1 MRLRLD
7 DLLHTVKVVVYAFHD
22 HLLIALNVKVH
33 YLEFRWEAR
42 LDPIGDVLEIGDKL
56 LTYLK
61 HSLQLLLIYT
71 IECYTFECLHDAIL
85 DSFAHPI
92 TTKLQR

>member
-42 LDPIGDVLEIGDKL
+42 LYPVGDVLEIGDKL
-56 LTYLK
+56 LTY
-61 HSLQLLLIYT
+61 
-71 IECYTFECLHDAIL
+71 F
-85 DSFAHPI
+85 
-92 TTKLQR
+92 